1 MKKAYLYDDKTKEF
15 KSEVNA
21 QIDPL
26 ESKNA
31 GVDIYLLPGNAT
43 WLEPP
48 TKDGYVAVWSGESW
62 DSVEDHR
69 KQKYWLPDDKY
80 GAPGHEMKE
89 LGPLPEGATLTAP
102 ERTFE
107 EVTSNKISSLKYER
121 DRKEVEPI
129 AYAGNLFDYD
139 DKARERINAAII
151 ALDVQTQQ
159 TKAVAK
165 IEWTTADNNDVTVT
179 ADDLRTVIALV
190 ANRSNALHVAYRK
203 AKEKVEAATTKEE
216 VEAITLEVE

>member
-1 MKKAYLYDDKTKEF
+1 MNSERQDQYLILPKDGQREDTKLAVEY
-15 KSEVNA
+15 SEEEIAEYVA
-21 QIDPL
+21 EGYVI
-26 ESKNA
+26 
-31 GVDIYLLPGNAT
+31 VDSEDYNKLIGNADKEYLIADDGT
-43 WLEPP
+43 VYLKPEP
-48 TKDGYVAVWSGESW
+48 TE
-62 DSVEDHR
+62 E
-69 KQKYWLPDDKY
+69 
-80 GAPGHEMKE
+80 E
-89 LGPLPEGATLTAP
+89 LLAIAKPA
-102 ERTFE
+102 
-107 EVTSNKISSLKYER
+107 KIAALKAER
-121 DRKEVEPI
+121 DRLEVEPI